1 MPPRKTP
8 KLTKYEL
15 QLMETLWGLASASV
29 RELQEALPTNRR
41 PAYTTVQTM
50 VYRLEEKG
58 ALRRVK
64 KIGNAHIFEPVISR
78 QGTHRRMVEELVEL
92 FGGSAQPL
100 MAHLVESGKLTLEDV
115 RELEAT
121 LNAMQVDT
129 SRETTPK
136 QARERNRRGSKR

>member
-1 MPPRKTP
+1 MPPGKVP
-8 KLTKYEL
+8 KLTTYEL
-15 QLMETLWGLASASV
+15 QLMETLWELGLASV

-58 ALRRVK
+58 ALKRVK
-64 KIGNAHIFEPVISR
+64 KIGNAHIFEPVITR
-78 QGTHRRMVEELVEL
+78 QGTHRRLVEELVEL

-121 LNAMQVDT
+121 LNAMR
-129 SRETTPK
+129 RESSSETRSK
-136 QARERNRRGSKR
+136 RARERNRRGGKR

>member
-1 MPPRKTP
+1 MPPGKVP
-8 KLTKYEL
+8 KLTTYEL
-15 QLMETLWGLASASV
+15 QLMETLWELGLASV
-29 RELQEALPTNRR
+29 RELQQALPTNRR

-58 ALRRVK
+58 ALKRVK
-64 KIGNAHIFEPVISR
+64 KIGNAHIFEPVITR
-78 QGTHRRMVEELVEL
+78 QGTHRRLVEELVEL

-121 LNAMQVDT
+121 LNRMQAE
-129 SRETTPK
+129 SSSETAPK
-136 QARERNRRGSKR
+136 QAGERNRRGGKR

>member
-1 MPPRKTP
+1 MPPGKVP
-8 KLTKYEL
+8 KLTTYEL
-15 QLMETLWGLASASV
+15 QLMETLWELGLASV

-58 ALRRVK
+58 ALKRVK
-64 KIGNAHIFEPVISR
+64 KIGNAHIFEPVITR
-78 QGTHRRMVEELVEL
+78 QGTHRRLVEELLEL

-121 LNAMQVDT
+121 LNAMR
-129 SRETTPK
+129 RESSSETRSK
-136 QARERNRRGSKR
+136 RARERNRRGGKR

>member
-1 MPPRKTP
+1 MPPGKVP
-8 KLTKYEL
+8 KLTTYEL
-15 QLMETLWGLASASV
+15 QLMETLWELGLASV
-29 RELQEALPTNRR
+29 RELQEALRTNRR

-58 ALRRVK
+58 ALKRVK
-64 KIGNAHIFEPVISR
+64 KIGNAHIFEPVITR
-78 QGTHRRMVEELVEL
+78 QGTHRRLVEELVEL

-121 LNAMQVDT
+121 LNAMR
-129 SRETTPK
+129 RESSSETRSK
-136 QARERNRRGSKR
+136 RARERNRRGGKR

>member
-1 MPPRKTP
+1 MPPRKVP
-8 KLTKYEL
+8 KLTTYEL
-15 QLMETLWGLASASV
+15 QLMETLWELGLASV

-58 ALRRVK
+58 ALKRVK
-64 KIGNAHIFEPVISR
+64 KIGNAHIFEPVITR
-78 QGTHRRMVEELVEL
+78 QGTHRRLVEELVEL

-121 LNAMQVDT
+121 LNRMQAE
-129 SRETTPK
+129 SSSETGPK
-136 QARERNRRGSKR
+136 QARERNRRGGKR

>member
-1 MPPRKTP
+1 
-8 KLTKYEL
+8 
-15 QLMETLWGLASASV
+15 METLWQLASASV

-64 KIGNAHIFEPVISR
+64 KIGNAHIFEPVITR
-78 QGTHRRMVEELVEL
+78 QGTHRRLVEELLEL

-121 LNAMQVDT
+121 LNAVQADT

>member
-1 MPPRKTP
+1 MARGKTP

-15 QLMETLWGLASASV
+15 ELMETLWQLKSASV

-64 KIGNAHIFEPVISR
+64 KIGNAHIFEPVITR
-78 QGTHRRMVEELVEL
+78 QGTHRRLVEELLEL

-115 RELEAT
+115 HELEAG
-121 LNAMQVDT
+121 LNAMQRE
-129 SRETTPK
+129 SSKETTSK
-136 QARERNRRGSKR
+136 QARDRNRRGGKR

>member
-1 MPPRKTP
+1 MPPRKVP
-8 KLTKYEL
+8 KLTTYEL
-15 QLMETLWGLASASV
+15 QLMETLWQLGLASV

-50 VYRLEEKG
+50 VYRLKEKR
-58 ALRRVK
+58 ALKRVK
-64 KIGNAHIFEPVISR
+64 KIGNAHVFEPVITR
-78 QGTHRRMVEELVEL
+78 QGTHRRLVEELLEL

-121 LNAMQVDT
+121 LNAMQPE
-129 SRETTPK
+129 SSSERAPK
-136 QARERNRRGSKR
+136 QSRERNRRRGKR

>member
-1 MPPRKTP
+1 MPPRKIP
-8 KLTKYEL
+8 KLTTYEL
-15 QLMETLWGLASASV
+15 QLMETLWELGLASV

-58 ALRRVK
+58 ALKRVK
-64 KIGNAHIFEPVISR
+64 KIGNAHIFEPVITR
-78 QGTHRRMVEELVEL
+78 QGTHRRLVEELLEL

-121 LNAMQVDT
+121 LNRMQAE
-129 SRETTPK
+129 SSSETAPQ
-136 QARERNRRGSKR
+136 QARERNRRGGKR

>member
-1 MPPRKTP
+1 
-8 KLTKYEL
+8 
-15 QLMETLWGLASASV
+15 METLWGLASASV

>member
-1 MPPRKTP
+1 MPSRKVP

-15 QLMETLWGLASASV
+15 QLMETLWQLASASV

-64 KIGNAHIFEPVISR
+64 KIGNAHIFEPVITR
-78 QGTHRRMVEELVEL
+78 QGTHRRLVEELLEL

-121 LNAMQVDT
+121 LNAVQADT

>member
-1 MPPRKTP
+1 
-8 KLTKYEL
+8 
-15 QLMETLWGLASASV
+15 METLWGLASASV

-64 KIGNAHIFEPVISR
+64 KIGNAHIFEPVITR
-78 QGTHRRMVEELVEL
+78 QGTHRRLVEELLEL

-121 LNAMQVDT
+121 LNAMEKESGRVRT
-129 SRETTPK
+129 SK
-136 QARERNRRGSKR
+136 QARERNRRGSKQ

>member
-1 MPPRKTP
+1 MPPGKVP
-8 KLTKYEL
+8 KLTTYEL
-15 QLMETLWGLASASV
+15 QLMETLWELGLASV

-58 ALRRVK
+58 ALKRVK
-64 KIGNAHIFEPVISR
+64 KIGNAHIFEPVITR
-78 QGTHRRMVEELVEL
+78 QGTHRRLVEELVEL

-115 RELEAT
+115 RELEVT
-121 LNAMQVDT
+121 LNAMQRESGSGTT
-129 SRETTPK
+129 SK
-136 QARERNRRGSKR
+136 QARERNRRGGKR